1 MFDVAIARS
10 IRASNVDG
18 EYIPIEVHSRFS
30 DFVRRKL
37 KCDKGSPCAN
47 CTKISRPCIFIA
59 SSLDADAQKRLAEV
73 KEKMGV
79 LERSLEEDVARHGR
93 PKAKN
98 LLDTN
103 VPIRLPGQEE
113 SHSDQE
119 DDEDTKQL
127 NISSFVTEDAAY
139 YDDEANLD
147 DEILDLG
154 ISIGKMRV
162 TERIGGLVRPRF
174 AEEVGFV
181 RSVLTYW
188 NVDNCSLLKRLEHYH
203 QVNM

>member
-1 MFDVAIARS
+1 
-10 IRASNVDG
+10 
-18 EYIPIEVHSRFS
+18 
-30 DFVRRKL
+30 
-37 KCDKGSPCAN
+37 
-47 CTKISRPCIFIA
+47 
-59 SSLDADAQKRLAEV
+59 
-73 KEKMGV
+73 MGV
-79 LERSLEEDVARHGR
+79 LERSLEEDVARRGR
-93 PKAKN
+93 QKAKDP
-98 LLDTN
+98 LDTN
-103 VPIRLPGQEE
+103 VPVRLRGQEE

-174 AEEVGFV
+174 AEEVNSFQFASKRLCV
-181 RSVLTYW
+181 
-188 NVDNCSLLKRLEHYH
+188 NCCSLLKHLEHYH
-203 QVNM
+203 QANMPNPSPHQSQTPKPGWRPVASTLPLPRASSSLLGSRKHHSWLTCHQDL